1 MMDAFLA
8 GIGGWVYVIIFLGV
22 LVSLGFLG
30 DLKHR
35 YTMLSF
41 QLEEIKD
48 TQSRI
53 LDLLF
58 EIEERKDDGKNDA
71 GRNKGFRNS

>member
-1 MMDAFLA
+1 MDAFLA
-8 GIGGWVYVIIFLGV
+8 GIGGWLYLFIFIGV
-22 LVSLGFLG
+22 VLNVAFLG

-35 YTMLSF
+35 YTILSF
-41 QLEEIKD
+41 KLEEIKD

-58 EIEERKDDGKNDA
+58 EIEERKDDGMNDA
-71 GRNKGFRNS
+71 GKNKGFRNS

>member
-1 MMDAFLA
+1 MMESFL
-8 GIGGWVYVIIFLGV
+8 GIFGGWVYVIIVLGV
-22 LVSLGFLG
+22 MISLGFLG

-58 EIEERKDDGKNDA
+58 EIEKQVDERKD
-71 GRNKGFRNS
+71 